1 MTVNRYELRAGITAK
16 DRDLNH
22 DPLKPYTRPISYRAF
37 ETEHIPVSPSY
48 FHPASLL

>member
-1 MTVNRYELRAGITAK
+1 MIVNRYELRAGITAE

-22 DPLKPYTRPISYRAF
+22 DPSYTRPIPYRAF